1 MKKKLI
7 FLFQI
12 IFIYILFLSIS
23 FADLQ
28 KNLINKIT
36 ATKTLSFNFK
46 QNIAEKVEF
55 GNCYIKYPLLMKCIY
70 QNLKQKSVISNGKTV
85 AIIKKKYKKIY
96 YYPIRTTPLFIILK
110 KKLIFLFQII
120 FIYILFLS
128 ISFADLQ
135 KNLINKI
142 TATKTLS
149 FNFKQN
155 IAEKVEFGNCY
166 IKYPLLMKCIYQNL
180 KQKSVISNGKTVAI
194 IKKKYKKIYY
204 YPIRTTPLFIILK
217 KEKILHLIRNNKPT
231 KIDSSIIEFELNEK
245 KSNKLKIL
253 FDKNSLEFK
262 GWKTKDAYSNDVTF
276 IIYDLKTNEIIED
289 EFFKIP
295 KEEDL

>member
-96 YYPIRTTPLFIILK
+96 YYPIRTTPLF
-110 KKLIFLFQII
+110 
-120 FIYILFLS
+120 
-128 ISFADLQ
+128 
-135 KNLINKI
+135 
-142 TATKTLS
+142 
-149 FNFKQN
+149 
-155 IAEKVEFGNCY
+155 V
-166 IKYPLLMKCIYQNL
+166 
-180 KQKSVISNGKTVAI
+180 
-194 IKKKYKKIYY
+194 
-204 YPIRTTPLFIILK
+204 ILK

-245 KSNKLKIL
+245 KSNKLKIF

-262 GWKTKDAYSNDVTF
+262 GWETTDAYSNNVSF
-276 IIYDLKTNEIIED
+276 IISNLKTNKIIGD